1 MRTVGRTPFASTL
14 QRPRTSPSPQSSPV
28 EGEEEHPV
36 PPMADLTGRVALI
49 TGAGRGMGRA
59 SAERIAAAGARVVVN
74 DLDEAR
80 ATEVADR
87 LVSEGAEAMGV
98 AADVSDAADV
108 SRLVGTARE
117 AFGGVDILVNNAGVL
132 RRTGILALEE
142 DEWDLVLDVNL
153 KGTYLC
159 TRAVLPA
166 MKEAGW
172 GRVVNISSS
181 AGRSVS
187 TLGGP
192 HYTTAKAAVLG
203 FTRAV
208 AKEMAPF
215 GITLNAVCPG
225 LVNTE
230 MVNEVITDAQTRAYA
245 DSFPI
250 RRLAEPE
257 EVAELVAFLASDR
270 AAYITGASLDINGGD
285 LML

>member
-1 MRTVGRTPFASTL
+1 
-14 QRPRTSPSPQSSPV
+14 
-28 EGEEEHPV
+28 
-36 PPMADLTGRVALI
+36 MAELTGRVGLV

-59 SAERIAAAGARVVVN
+59 SAERIAADGARVVVN
-74 DLDEAR
+74 DLDETR
-80 ATEVADR
+80 AAEVADR
-87 LVSEGAEAMGV
+87 LVSEGAEAIGV

-108 SRLVGTARE
+108 SRLVDTARE
-117 AFGGVDILVNNAGVL
+117 AFGDVDILVNNAGVL
-132 RRTGILALEE
+132 RRTGILDLGE

-166 MKEAGW
+166 MKAAGW

-208 AKEMAPF
+208 AREMAPF

-230 MVNEVITDAQTRAYA
+230 MVNEVITAAQTQAYA

-250 RRLAEPE
+250 KRLAEPQ

>member
-1 MRTVGRTPFASTL
+1 
-14 QRPRTSPSPQSSPV
+14 
-28 EGEEEHPV
+28 
-36 PPMADLTGRVALI
+36 MAELTGRVGLV

-59 SAERIAAAGARVVVN
+59 SAERIAADGARVVVN
-74 DLDEAR
+74 DLDETR
-80 ATEVADR
+80 AAEVADR
-87 LVSEGAEAMGV
+87 LVSEGAEAIGV

-108 SRLVGTARE
+108 SRLVDTARE
-117 AFGGVDILVNNAGVL
+117 AFGDVDILVNNAGVL
-132 RRTGILALEE
+132 RRTGILDLGE
-142 DEWDLVLDVNL
+142 DEWNLVLDVNL

-166 MKEAGW
+166 MKAAGW

-208 AKEMAPF
+208 AREMAPF

-225 LVNTE
+225 LVKTE
-230 MVNEVITDAQTRAYA
+230 MVTEVITAAQTQAYA

-250 RRLAEPE
+250 KRLAEPQ

>member
-1 MRTVGRTPFASTL
+1 
-14 QRPRTSPSPQSSPV
+14 
-28 EGEEEHPV
+28 
-36 PPMADLTGRVALI
+36 
-49 TGAGRGMGRA
+49 
-59 SAERIAAAGARVVVN
+59 
-74 DLDEAR
+74 
-80 ATEVADR
+80 
-87 LVSEGAEAMGV
+87 
-98 AADVSDAADV
+98 
-108 SRLVGTARE
+108 VGTVRE
-117 AFGGVDILVNNAGVL
+117 EFGEVDVLVNNAGVL

-250 RRLAEPE
+250 KRLAEPE

>member
-1 MRTVGRTPFASTL
+1 
-14 QRPRTSPSPQSSPV
+14 
-28 EGEEEHPV
+28 
-36 PPMADLTGRVALI
+36 MADLSGRVALV
-49 TGAGRGMGRA
+49 TGAGRGMGQA
-59 SAERIAAAGARVVVN
+59 SAERIAANGARVVVN

-80 ATEVADR
+80 AAQVAGR
-87 LVSEGAEAMGV
+87 LASEGAEAVGV
-98 AADVSDAADV
+98 AADVSDAVDV
-108 SRLVGTARE
+108 NRLVDTAKE
-117 AFGGVDILVNNAGVL
+117 KFGDVDILVNNAGVL
-132 RRTGILALEE
+132 RRTGILALDE

-166 MKEAGW
+166 MKAAGW

-230 MVNEVITDAQTRAYA
+230 MVSEVITGPQAQDYA

-250 RRLAEPE
+250 GRLAEPE

>member
-1 MRTVGRTPFASTL
+1 MT
-14 QRPRTSPSPQSSPV
+14 
-28 EGEEEHPV
+28 
-36 PPMADLTGRVALI
+36 DLTGRVALV

-59 SAERIAAAGARVVVN
+59 SAERLATNGARVVVN
-74 DLDEAR
+74 DLDETR
-80 ATEVADR
+80 AAEVADK
-87 LVSEGAEAMGV
+87 LVSEGAEAIGV
-98 AADVSDAADV
+98 AADVSDADDV
-108 SRLVGTARE
+108 SRLVDTTRE
-117 AFGGVDILVNNAGVL
+117 RLGDVDILVNNAGVL
-132 RRTGILALEE
+132 RRTGILALDE

-225 LVNTE
+225 LVKTE
-230 MVNEVITDAQTRAYA
+230 MVSEVITGAQAQDYA

-250 RRLAEPE
+250 GRLAEPE